1 MLRLGILPAT
11 CEHESSFP
19 ATGTL
24 HIRSDGAKLPM
35 AEPRDSATKEK
46 PGGLA
51 VVGVS
56 CCSSKAELPEPC
68 TAVHELRTHVVWG
81 QRYAT
86 AVPLTQLLESYEEH

>member
-24 HIRSDGAKLPM
+24 HIRSDGAKLPT

-81 QRYAT
+81 QCYAT